1 MSEEWV
7 QSTKSKKLFSAPDYQ
22 SAGTIYQINDL
33 QQVTATSLSLLQPLL
48 IELL

>member
-7 QSTKSKKLFSAPDYQ
+7 QSTKSKKLFSTPDYQ
-22 SAGTIYQINDL
+22 SACNIYQINDL
-33 QQVTATSLSLLQPLL
+33 QQVTDTSLSLLQPLF